1 MMVSDSMKALM
12 QARARTGELSALA
25 KDEGMRTLVQDGI
38 EKVIQGLTTYKQVR
52 AVAIK

>member
-1 MMVSDSMKALM
+1 
-12 QARARTGELSALA
+12 LSALA
-25 KDEGMRTLVQDGI
+25 KEEGMRTLVQDGI